1 MNVDMKRRLFL
12 KQSLAAGAMGMLV
25 GTGMLIPRE
34 TLADEWPTE
43 AFKSKDA
50 SEAMKAIL
58 GTDQPPES
66 DKVKLTAPEIA
77 ENGAVVPVKV
87 VTDIPD
93 VETITIVAPNNPFP
107 LVAIFKMGEGAKA
120 YASTRIKMGKSGDV
134 IAVVKAGG
142 KLYSAKQD
150 VKVTVGGCG

>member
-25 GTGMLIPRE
+25 GSGMLMPRE
-34 TLADEWPTE
+34 ALAEWPTE
-43 AFKSKDA
+43 AFAHRDA
-50 SEAMKAIL
+50 SAAMKAIL

-66 DKVKLTAPEIA
+66 DQVKLTAPEIA
-77 ENGAVVPVKV
+77 ENGSVVPVKV
-87 VTDIPD
+87 ETAIAG
-93 VETITIVAPNNPFP
+93 VETITIVAVNNPFP

-134 IAVVKAGG
+134 IAIVKAGG

-150 VKVTVGGCG
+150 VKVTIGGCG